1 MTSWNV
7 CTEVL
12 LDEHGKSMKITI
24 PASMTFSSILR
35 DLIWSL
41 IQNDTQFSSKWKH
54 RIQLMAD
61 ELINNAIEHG
71 SAPWNIVKIT
81 LTISNNSDFEIII
94 EDSWTGKKQ
103 INANE
108 LMDFVKA
115 SREAMTVNPLSNKS
129 IRWRWLAMIV
139 LNWSDDFKYENNS
152 TWWLTARMCKKFTQD
167 CWEKDLKKLNENA
180 SIKNQIKVEAL
191 VF

>member
-71 SAPWNIVKIT
+71 SAPWSIVKIT
-81 LTISNNSDFEIII
+81 LTLSNNGDFEVVI

-103 INANE
+103 IDAQE
-108 LMDFVKA
+108 LMEFVKA
-115 SREAMTVNPLSNKS
+115 SREAMTANPLSNKS

-139 LNWSDDFKYENNS
+139 LNWSDNFVYENNDA
-152 TWWLTARMCKKFTQD
+152 WWLTAKMCKKFSPD
-167 CWEKDLKKLNENA
+167 CWEKDIKKIEENHGVK
-180 SIKNQIKVEAL
+180 SQIKVEAL

>member
-1 MTSWNV
+1 MTSGNV

-35 DLIWSL
+35 DLIGSL

-71 SAPWNIVKIT
+71 SAPGNIVKIT

-94 EDSWTGKKQ
+94 EDSGTGKKQ

-129 IRWRWLAMIV
+129 IRGRGLAMIV

-152 TWWLTARMCKKFTQD
+152 TGGLTARMCKKFTQD
-167 CWEKDLKKLNENA
+167 CGEKDLKKLNENA

>member
-35 DLIWSL
+35 DLIGSL
-41 IQNDTQFSSKWKH
+41 IQNDTPFSSKWKH

-71 SAPWNIVKIT
+71 SAPWSIVKIT
-81 LTISNNSDFEIII
+81 LTLSNNGDFEIVI
-94 EDSWTGKKQ
+94 EDNWTGKKQ
-103 INANE
+103 IDATE

-115 SREAMTVNPLSNKS
+115 SREAMTTNPLSNKS
-129 IRWRWLAMIV
+129 IRGRWLAMIV
-139 LNWSDDFKYENNS
+139 LNWSDNFIYENNVS
-152 TWWLTARMCKKFTQD
+152 WGLTARMCKKFTPD
-167 CWEKDLKKLNENA
+167 CGDLKTKNTEER
-180 SIKNQIKVEAL
+180 SGIKNQIKVEAL